1 LEKLKTG
8 RKKLLFLWEPS
19 DINLVGLPIS
29 DSKQQ
34 GVVANKCY
42 KLPHLINNSAFVS

>member
-1 LEKLKTG
+1 MNKNRLKI
-8 RKKLLFLWEPS
+8 LLFLWEPS
-19 DINLVGLPIS
+19 DVVNLMGLPIS

-34 GVVANKCY
+34 GVVENKCY